1 MRGRILYVEDDD
13 ETRVIMQ
20 RLLAKEGYHVAT
32 APNRHEAIAAAGQG
46 KLDLLIVDL
55 GLPDGSGLSLLA
67 EARKLH
73 PPVKG
78 IVVSGYDIGQDVF
91 DAGYAAQMLKPIEV
105 PRLVTLIDTVLAG
118 PIESEISR

>member
-20 RLLAKEGYHVAT
+20 RLLAREGYSVTT
-32 APNRHEAIAAAGQG
+32 AQSRNEALSAAGES

-55 GLPDGSGLSLLA
+55 GLPDGSGLSLLS
-67 EARKLH
+67 EARKVQ

-91 DAGYAAQMLKPIEV
+91 DAGYSAQMLKPIEV
-105 PRLVTLIDTVLAG
+105 PRLITLVETVLTEAHRTA
-118 PIESEISR
+118 I